1 MAGKT
6 LTRDSLKHAV
16 QRAAPHLSGKLA
28 VELIEEILREVE
40 RALLHD
46 GSMSFHGFGILEVRS
61 KRERMGRNPRTGT
74 SAVITARRV
83 VSFKCSP
90 CLLNWMNGTVL
101 EGE

>member
-1 MAGKT
+1 MRFKE
-6 LTRDSLKHAV
+6 
-16 QRAAPHLSGKLA
+16 QRRTCLESWRLND
-28 VELIEEILREVE
+28 EEILREVE

-83 VSFKCSP
+83 VKFQMLA
-90 CLLNWMNGTVL
+90 LLI
-101 EGE
+101 ESDERDCA